1 MNKRIEFLKSET
13 LTSRNKI
20 ARVPLKPQEFDTS
33 KEPYSIPV
41 RKAMAIA
48 RLFEKMPLFI
58 GKEELIVG
66 TRTLYFPRSGN
77 EDGGDVSFY
86 SVEAMHKYLCDE
98 DLAKFGKDYSR
109 TNKQHYTPDLSIAL
123 RGGIGGIISAAE
135 ERKKDKTLGRHNLD
149 FLDSVII
156 VYKGLSV
163 LINRYADYARALA
176 ESSDDTDKA
185 GLFKIA
191 EVCDKIKWNAPESF
205 REAVQLLWF
214 AHLGSMIESGR
225 FICYGRLDVILGGYI
240 GDMPDDEALELI
252 ECLLLKMY
260 DQADIKDGS
269 SIAQHEGQLVVTL
282 GGVLSNGESAYN
294 RVTRLFLLA
303 IGDIMLP
310 DPEFNLRISKKNPQ
324 EFLDLATAL
333 TVRGANFV
341 SYYNDDLFVESLE
354 GAGIPI
360 EYARDYAFDL
370 CQDINIPGV
379 NDSWCVMNISIAR
392 NLLGLLDERCDFESF
407 DELLSAL
414 KARIVAEIDADA
426 DTYNKGAEIFTLAR
440 DGKFD
445 EYFERLRETGGAP
458 VWFGRSPACPM
469 PFLSGMYHG
478 TLEAAADMIYDV
490 YPLKHK
496 GAMIG
501 AAVEGV
507 NSLAAI
513 KKVVFD
519 DKKYT
524 LAEVRD
530 ACKKNFDGM
539 ENTVI
544 RHHLQSAPKWGND
557 NEYVDLLAKEIL
569 EFCLLEFTKR
579 ELFDG
584 GRLLSGIHQPHPVTT
599 GYGIG
604 ATPDG
609 RGAGEPI
616 AVTMTPANGTMK
628 NGATAALRSASIFDP
643 KLLQWN
649 YCFMINYYSSMFE
662 GDEGR
667 EKFKNLLKTY
677 FALGGMQHQPNIVD
691 KATLLSAQDAPE
703 KYKDLIVRLWGV
715 SAHFVDLPKDIQDE
729 LIARLA

>member
-1 MNKRIEFLKSET
+1 
-13 LTSRNKI
+13 
-20 ARVPLKPQEFDTS
+20 
-33 KEPYSIPV
+33 
-41 RKAMAIA
+41 
-48 RLFEKMPLFI
+48 
-58 GKEELIVG
+58 
-66 TRTLYFPRSGN
+66 
-77 EDGGDVSFY
+77 
-86 SVEAMHKYLCDE
+86 
-98 DLAKFGKDYSR
+98 
-109 TNKQHYTPDLSIAL
+109 
-123 RGGIGGIISAAE
+123 
-135 ERKKDKTLGRHNLD
+135 
-149 FLDSVII
+149 
-156 VYKGLSV
+156 
-163 LINRYADYARALA
+163 
-176 ESSDDTDKA
+176 
-185 GLFKIA
+185 
-191 EVCDKIKWNAPESF
+191 
-205 REAVQLLWF
+205 
-214 AHLGSMIESGR
+214 
-225 FICYGRLDVILGGYI
+225 
-240 GDMPDDEALELI
+240 
-252 ECLLLKMY
+252 
-260 DQADIKDGS
+260 
-269 SIAQHEGQLVVTL
+269 
-282 GGVLSNGESAYN
+282 
-294 RVTRLFLLA
+294 
-303 IGDIMLP
+303 
-310 DPEFNLRISKKNPQ
+310 
-324 EFLDLATAL
+324 
-333 TVRGANFV
+333 
-341 SYYNDDLFVESLE
+341 
-354 GAGIPI
+354 
-360 EYARDYAFDL
+360 
-370 CQDINIPGV
+370 
-379 NDSWCVMNISIAR
+379 
-392 NLLGLLDERCDFESF
+392 LGLLDERCGFESF

-478 TLEAAADMIYDV
+478 TLEVAADMIYDV

-524 LAEVRD
+524 LAEVHD

-544 RHHLQSAPKWGND
+544 RHQLQSAPKWGND

-649 YCFMINYYSSMFE
+649 YCFMINYYSSMFD

>member
-1 MNKRIEFLKSET
+1 MNERIEFLKEQT
-13 LTSRNKI
+13 LSGSNKVARAPFVSSDFDMSRVD
-20 ARVPLKPQEFDTS
+20 A
-33 KEPYSIPV
+33 SIPE
-41 RKAMAIA
+41 RKAMAVAAI
-48 RLFEKMPLFI
+48 FDKMPLFI
-58 GKEELIVG
+58 GEGELIVG
-66 TRTLYFPRSGN
+66 TRTLYSPWKGN
-77 EDGGDVSFY
+77 EDGHDRTLY
-86 SVEAMHKYLCDE
+86 SVETFHKYLNEE
-98 DLAKFGKDYSR
+98 DIARFGKDYSR
-109 TNKQHYTPDLSIAL
+109 TNKQHYTPDLGL
-123 RGGIGGIISAAE
+123 VVHGGIGALI
-135 ERKKDKTLGRHNLD
+135 ERYEARLSDPALGSHSRD
-149 FLDSVII
+149 FLRSVII
-156 VYKGLSV
+156 VYRGLSR
-163 LINRYADYARALA
+163 LILRYAEYANELS
-176 ESSDDTDKA
+176 EKA
-185 GLFKIA
+185 DGKERERLLKIS
-191 EVCDKIKWNAPESF
+191 EVCAHVATNAP
-205 REAVQLLWF
+205 RNLYEAIQLLWF
-214 AHLGSMIESGR
+214 THLGTIIESGR

-260 DQADIKDGS
+260 DQADINDRS
-269 SIAQHEGQLVVTL
+269 SIAKHEGQLVVTL